1 MKQRI
6 LMFIQYLGINPAT
19 FEKKVKLSN
28 GFVNNI
34 GASVRENTIAKI
46 SAVFPELNI
55 NWWKTGEG
63 NMLNNEIET
72 DSVFLKN
79 QKGNFLIIN
88 NNDYIKI
95 LKMQEDS
102 ISLQKKFDERLK
114 IAQDQLTESQ
124 RQISLLIEIL
134 KKN

>member
-1 MKQRI
+1 
-6 LMFIQYLGINPAT
+6 
-19 FEKKVKLSN
+19 
-28 GFVNNI
+28 
-34 GASVRENTIAKI
+34 
-46 SAVFPELNI
+46 
-55 NWWKTGEG
+55 
-63 NMLNNEIET
+63 MLNNEIEK

-88 NNDYIKI
+88 NNDYSKI

-102 ISLQKKFDERLK
+102 ISLQKKFEEHLK

-124 RQISLLIEIL
+124 RQISSLIEIL